1 MKPAPKSTAE
11 TTTLSATAV
20 WSVQVN
26 AFAREENARSL
37 VKRIKNKGY
46 DAFVDSPKIDG
57 RTWYRVRVGQFATQK
72 EAKQLLLTLIE
83 KEKYSKAIIARSDI
97 YTRIAVP
104 Q

>member
-1 MKPAPKSTAE
+1 M
-11 TTTLSATAV
+11 

-26 AFAREENARSL
+26 ALAREENAHSL

-46 DAFVDSPKIDG
+46 DAFVVSHKIDG

-72 EAKQLLLTLIE
+72 EAKQLLRILLE
-83 KEKYSKAIIARSDI
+83 QKKYTKAIIARNDI
-97 YTRIAVP
+97 YTRKAVP